1 MESDSFLLIA
11 YDIANDRRRV
21 KVHKLLTGFGV
32 QVQESVFE
40 CVVEEADRNRLLN
53 RLSALGKRGDNIRI
67 YHLCASCRLRIQDHN
82 GNLEPPP
89 PEIYLG

>member
-1 MESDSFLLIA
+1 MVFLLIA
-11 YDIANDRRRV
+11 YDIAHDRRRV
-21 KVHKLLTGFGV
+21 KLHKLLTGFGV

-40 CVVEEADRNRLLN
+40 CDLEEADRKRLLH
-53 RLSALGKRGDNIRI
+53 RIKTLARPGDNIRI
-67 YHLCASCRLRIQDHN
+67 YPLCASCREQIRDAQ